1 MQGASAILSLSA
13 RNELRRSKKQ
23 GIMQGLLTKLL
34 LAAGLM
40 GSLLAPLLAAEDQLD
55 ILTVDQAVNIAL
67 ANNRSLKIVSLNLD
81 VHNEKLAA
89 DKTKRLPSFS
99 TYVFGSQLL
108 TPISYTV
115 PPGQFG
121 TYPATGPIPAT
132 TSYITTPAHPTA
144 LVMASASQPLLSLYR
159 INLFVHGQ
167 ELSIEQAKEQLRG
180 ERQAVVDNVRQNY
193 YKVMQIENEIESIQA
208 SIKQYEELDRITLQY
223 VSEQVAL
230 KSEDLEVKAKLAHEQ
245 LNLLKAQD
253 KLQTA
258 KETLNDLLGR
268 EIKTKFHTAAVA
280 PVTPA
285 EENLELAETRALEQ
299 NPKVA
304 EAAIEVR
311 QATNARQIAKSQ
323 YIPDLNLS
331 IQYSSP
337 FGYDFVPTNVANAG
351 FEFRWEPF
359 DWGRRKHDVNEKTI
373 NVEQSKLKLTSTK
386 SQILIDVGDKFRSLQ
401 EARAAVAVAQ
411 AKQEASREKLREVTL
426 QYEQKTTLLR
436 DVLQQQ
442 AAVESANSEYNNAV
456 DEFWSAKASFQKAIG
471 EE

>member
-1 MQGASAILSLSA
+1 
-13 RNELRRSKKQ
+13 
-23 GIMQGLLTKLL
+23 MQGLLTKLV
-34 LAAGLM
+34 LAAVLI
-40 GSLLAPLLAAEDQLD
+40 GSPLAAQEQPEV
-55 ILTVDQAVNIAL
+55 LTVDQAVQIAL
-67 ANNRSLKIVSLNLD
+67 ADNRTLKIVSLNLD

-89 DKTKRLPSFS
+89 DKTKRLPSFN
-99 TYVFGSQLL
+99 TYVFGSELL

-159 INLFVHGQ
+159 INLFLRGQ
-167 ELSIEQAKEQLRG
+167 ELSVEQAKEQLRG
-180 ERQAVVDNVRQNY
+180 ERQAVADNVRQNY
-193 YKVMQIENEIESIQA
+193 YKVMQIENEIDSMQA
-208 SIKQYEELDRITLQY
+208 SIKQYQELDRITMQY

-230 KSEDLEVKAKLAHEQ
+230 KSENLEVKAKLAREQ

-253 KLQTA
+253 KRQTA

-268 EIKTKFHTAAVA
+268 ALKTEFRTAAVA

-285 EENLELAETRALEQ
+285 EEDLELAEAKALEQ
-299 NPKVA
+299 NPQVA
-304 EAAIEVR
+304 EAVIGVK
-311 QATNARQIAKSQ
+311 QATNARQLAKSQ
-323 YIPDLNLS
+323 YIPDLS
-331 IQYSSP
+331 FSVQYSSP
-337 FGYDFVPTNVANAG
+337 FGYDFVPQNVANAG

-373 NVEQSKLKLTSTK
+373 NIEQSKLKLTSTK

-426 QYEQKTTLLR
+426 QYEQKTALLR

-442 AAVESANSEYNNAV
+442 AAMESANSEYNNAV
-456 DEFWSAKASFQKAIG
+456 TDFWSAKASFQKATG

>member
-1 MQGASAILSLSA
+1 M
-13 RNELRRSKKQ
+13 
-23 GIMQGLLTKLL
+23 
-34 LAAGLM
+34 
-40 GSLLAPLLAAEDQLD
+40 
-55 ILTVDQAVNIAL
+55 
-67 ANNRSLKIVSLNLD
+67 
-81 VHNEKLAA
+81 
-89 DKTKRLPSFS
+89 PSFS

-132 TSYITTPAHPTA
+132 SSSITTPAQFTA
-144 LVMASASQPLLSLYR
+144 LVTAGVSQPLLSLYR

-167 ELSIEQAKEQLRG
+167 ELSVEQAKEQLRE
-180 ERQAVVDNVRQNY
+180 ERQTVADDVRQNY
-193 YKVMQIENEIESIQA
+193 YKVMQIENEIDSIQA
-208 SIKQYEELDRITLQY
+208 SIKQYKELDRISQQY
-223 VSEQVAL
+223 LAEQVAL
-230 KSEDLEVKAKLAHEQ
+230 KSETLDVKAKLAREE

-268 EIKTKFHTAAVA
+268 DIKTEFHTAAVA

-285 EENLELAETRALEQ
+285 EESLELAETKALEQ

-304 EAAIEVR
+304 EAAIEVK
-311 QATNARQIAKSQ
+311 QATNARQLAKSQ
-323 YIPDLNLS
+323 YLPDLNLS

-337 FGYDFVPTNVANAG
+337 FGYEFVPLNVANAG

-359 DWGRRKHDVNEKTI
+359 DWGRRKHEVDEKTI
-373 NVEQSKLKLTSTK
+373 NIEQSKLKLTSTK

-401 EARAAVAVAQ
+401 EARTAVVVAQ

-426 QYEQKTTLLR
+426 QYEQKTALLR

-442 AAVESANSEYNNAV
+442 ASMESADAEYNNAV

>member
-1 MQGASAILSLSA
+1 
-13 RNELRRSKKQ
+13 
-23 GIMQGLLTKLL
+23 MQGLLTKLV
-34 LAAGLM
+34 LAAVLI
-40 GSLLAPLLAAEDQLD
+40 GSPLAAQEQPEV
-55 ILTVDQAVNIAL
+55 LTVDQAVQIAL
-67 ANNRSLKIVSLNLD
+67 ADNRTLKIVSLNLD

-89 DKTKRLPSFS
+89 DKTKRLPSFN
-99 TYVFGSQLL
+99 TYVFGSELL

-159 INLFVHGQ
+159 INLFLRGQ
-167 ELSIEQAKEQLRG
+167 ELSVEQAKEQLRG
-180 ERQAVVDNVRQNY
+180 ERQAVADNVRQNY
-193 YKVMQIENEIESIQA
+193 YKVMQIENEIDSMQA
-208 SIKQYEELDRITLQY
+208 SIKQYQELDRITMQY

-230 KSEDLEVKAKLAHEQ
+230 KSENLEVKAKLAREQ

-253 KLQTA
+253 KRQTA

-268 EIKTKFHTAAVA
+268 DLKTEFRTAAVA

-285 EENLELAETRALEQ
+285 EVNLELAEAKALEQ
-299 NPKVA
+299 NPQVA
-304 EAAIEVR
+304 EAVIGVK
-311 QATNARQIAKSQ
+311 QATNARQLAKSQ
-323 YIPDLNLS
+323 YIPDLNFS
-331 IQYSSP
+331 VQYSSP
-337 FGYDFVPTNVANAG
+337 FGYDFVPQNVANAG

-426 QYEQKTTLLR
+426 QYEQKTALLR

-442 AAVESANSEYNNAV
+442 AAMESANSEYNNAV
-456 DEFWSAKASFQKAIG
+456 TDFWSAKASFQKATG

>member
-285 EENLELAETRALEQ
+285 EENLELAETKALEQ

-401 EARAAVAVAQ
+401 EARAAVTVAQ

>member
-1 MQGASAILSLSA
+1 
-13 RNELRRSKKQ
+13 
-23 GIMQGLLTKLL
+23 MQGLLTKLV
-34 LAAGLM
+34 LAAVLI
-40 GSLLAPLLAAEDQLD
+40 GSPLAAQEQPEV
-55 ILTVDQAVNIAL
+55 LTVDQAVQIAL
-67 ANNRSLKIVSLNLD
+67 ADNRTLKIVSLNLD

-89 DKTKRLPSFS
+89 DKTKRLPSFN
-99 TYVFGSQLL
+99 TYVFGSELL

-159 INLFVHGQ
+159 INLFLRGQ
-167 ELSIEQAKEQLRG
+167 ELSVEQAKEQLRG
-180 ERQAVVDNVRQNY
+180 ERQAVADNVRQNY
-193 YKVMQIENEIESIQA
+193 YKVMQIENEIDSMHA
-208 SIKQYEELDRITLQY
+208 SIKQYQELDRITMQY

-230 KSEDLEVKAKLAHEQ
+230 KSENLEVKAKLAREQ

-253 KLQTA
+253 KRQTA

-268 EIKTKFHTAAVA
+268 ELKTEFRTAAVA

-285 EENLELAETRALEQ
+285 EEDLELAEAKALEQ
-299 NPKVA
+299 NPQVA
-304 EAAIEVR
+304 EAVIGVK
-311 QATNARQIAKSQ
+311 QATNARQLAKSQ
-323 YIPDLNLS
+323 YIPDLS
-331 IQYSSP
+331 FSVQYSSP
-337 FGYDFVPTNVANAG
+337 FGYDFVPQNVANAG

-373 NVEQSKLKLTSTK
+373 NIEQSKLKLTSTK

-426 QYEQKTTLLR
+426 QYEQKTALLR

-442 AAVESANSEYNNAV
+442 AAMESANSEYNNAV
-456 DEFWSAKASFQKAIG
+456 TDFWSAKASFQKATG

>member
-1 MQGASAILSLSA
+1 
-13 RNELRRSKKQ
+13 
-23 GIMQGLLTKLL
+23 MQGLLTKLV
-34 LAAGLM
+34 LAAVLI
-40 GSLLAPLLAAEDQLD
+40 GSPLAAQEQPEV
-55 ILTVDQAVNIAL
+55 LTVDQAVQIAL
-67 ANNRSLKIVSLNLD
+67 ADNRTLKIVSLNLD
-81 VHNEKLAA
+81 VHNQKLAA
-89 DKTKRLPSFS
+89 DKTKRLPSFN
-99 TYVFGSQLL
+99 TYVFGSELL

-159 INLFVHGQ
+159 INLFLRGQ
-167 ELSIEQAKEQLRG
+167 ELSVEQAKEQLRG
-180 ERQAVVDNVRQNY
+180 ERQAVADNVRQNY
-193 YKVMQIENEIESIQA
+193 YKVMQIENEIDSMQA
-208 SIKQYEELDRITLQY
+208 SIKQYQELDRITMQY

-230 KSEDLEVKAKLAHEQ
+230 KSENLEVKAKLAREQ

-253 KLQTA
+253 KRQTA

-268 EIKTKFHTAAVA
+268 DLKTEFRTAAVA

-285 EENLELAETRALEQ
+285 EVNLELAEAKALEQ
-299 NPKVA
+299 NPQVA
-304 EAAIEVR
+304 EAVIGVK
-311 QATNARQIAKSQ
+311 QATNARQLAKSQ
-323 YIPDLNLS
+323 YIPDLNFS
-331 IQYSSP
+331 VQYSSP
-337 FGYDFVPTNVANAG
+337 FGYDFVPQNVANAG

-373 NVEQSKLKLTSTK
+373 NIEQSKLKLTSTK

-426 QYEQKTTLLR
+426 QYEQKTALLR

-442 AAVESANSEYNNAV
+442 AAMESANSEYNNAV
-456 DEFWSAKASFQKAIG
+456 TDFWSAKASFQKATG

>member
-1 MQGASAILSLSA
+1 MQ
-13 RNELRRSKKQ
+13 E
-23 GIMQGLLTKLL
+23 LLTRLVLAVVLLGGL
-34 LAAGLM
+34 LAAQ
-40 GSLLAPLLAAEDQLD
+40 DQPEV
-55 ILTVDQAVNIAL
+55 LTVDQAVKISL
-67 ANNRSLKIVSLNLD
+67 ANNRNLKIVSLNLD

-115 PPGQFG
+115 PAGQFG
-121 TYPATGPIPAT
+121 DYAATGPIPAT
-132 TSYITTPAHPTA
+132 PSYITTPAHMTA
-144 LVMASASQPLLSLYR
+144 LVLASASQPLLSLYR

-180 ERQAVVDNVRQNY
+180 ERQEVVDNVRQNY
-193 YKVMQIENEIESIQA
+193 YKAMQIENEIESIQA
-208 SIKQYEELDRITLQY
+208 SIKQYQELDRITQQY

-230 KSEDLEVKAKLAHEQ
+230 KSDNLEVKAKLAREQ
-245 LNLLKAQD
+245 LNLLRAQD

-268 EIKTKFHTAAVA
+268 EINTKFRTAAVA

-285 EENLELAETRALEQ
+285 EENLELAEAKALEQ

-304 EAAIEVR
+304 EAAIEVK

-351 FEFRWEPF
+351 FEFRWEPW

-386 SQILIDVGDKFRSLQ
+386 SQVLIDVGDKFRSLQ

-426 QYEQKTTLLR
+426 QYEQKTTLMR

-456 DEFWSAKASFQKAIG
+456 EEFWSAKASFQKAIG

>member
-40 GSLLAPLLAAEDQLD
+40 GSLLAPLLAEEDQLD

-285 EENLELAETRALEQ
+285 EENLELAETKALEQ

-401 EARAAVAVAQ
+401 EARAAVTVAQ